1 MIPPPTH
8 HPPHSTLPYAADDN
22 EILKR
27 MQLQKATPEEVD
39 SYVPAHL
46 RDYVPLSVYD
56 VPQQVGGGAA
66 GGPL

>member
-1 MIPPPTH
+1 
-8 HPPHSTLPYAADDN
+8 
-22 EILKR
+22 